1 MSKKNHN
8 NDDIVIATAT
18 VRENRLPL
26 FQPSKRPQERKV
38 EIVTVH
44 GKVKVEGKLGQPHK
58 DLLEVIKDSSLDW
71 GYTEDGRLAVLVD
84 PYTIRKKLSPCQ
96 YSYTTLSNLFKDL
109 MRTIITIETKE
120 YKAMGTFLADVKFSN
135 REVTYRK
142 NPDPKNPDKKRK
154 LLKVEFGTLGTKL
167 IEQDLSIF
175 YDPIPIV
182 RLRYGISKAVTRHI
196 LSHSV
201 QPRGGWKIDTVI
213 KAVAG
218 EISNDLMRQM
228 RRKIRHDAKKLLECG
243 ILLEND
249 RLSLTNGKADTGGVT
264 PSPASV
270 TPSPASVTPSPA
282 F

>member
-1 MSKKNHN
+1 
-8 NDDIVIATAT
+8 
-18 VRENRLPL
+18 LPL
-26 FQPSKRPQERKV
+26 FQPSERPQERKV
-38 EIVTVH
+38 EIVTVR
-44 GKVKVEGKLGQPHK
+44 GKVKIEGKLGQPHK

-84 PYTIRKKLSPCQ
+84 PYTIRKKLSPHE
-96 YSYTTLSNLFKDL
+96 YNHATLNNLFKDL

-120 YKAMGTFLADVKFSN
+120 YRAMGTFLANVKFSN
-135 REVTYRK
+135 REVIYRK

-154 LLKVEFGTLGTKL
+154 LLRVEFGTLGTKL

-175 YDPIPIV
+175 YDPIPVV
-182 RLRYGISKAVTRHI
+182 RLKHGITKAVVRHI

-213 KAVAG
+213 NAVAG
-218 EISNDLMRQM
+218 EIPNDMLRKM
-228 RRKIRHDAKKLLECG
+228 RRKIRHDTKGLIECG

-249 RLSLTNGKADTGGVT
+249 RLSLINDKSDTGGV
-264 PSPASV
+264 PSSPASV
-270 TPSPASVTPSPA
+270 PSSPA